1 MLFAQKSLHAAVGL
15 ALGAAVLFT
24 GFNPQAVIGAAEAAE
39 AAQGQ
44 QRPPVEVV
52 VVTVKPQDVRI
63 ETLLT
68 GRTSAYNVSEVRPQV
83 NGILQ
88 KRLFKEGEEVKAGDQ
103 LYQIDP
109 AVYDAQLKTA
119 EATLAQARAALVQAR
134 ADAKR
139 SSELVKINAVSKQSD
154 DAAQAQLK
162 SALAA
167 VQAGEAAVL
176 TAKINLDY
184 TQVRSPISGRV
195 SRSEFTE
202 GALLSAYQTQA
213 LTTVQQL
220 DPIYVD
226 VTQTA
231 DDLLRIQREV
241 ASGELKTDAQG
252 AAPVSLVLS
261 DGTTYGQTGKLT
273 FTDAI
278 VDQTTGT
285 VRLRAVFPNPDRQ
298 LLPGMFVRANLT
310 EGVRPDG
317 IKIHM
322 QSVMRDLRGNPYVYV
337 VGADNKVE
345 QREIVVEQTMGTYW
359 LVKSGLKAGD
369 RVIYEGFQRTA
380 PGAVVAPK
388 ELDPKTVPQG
398 KPLF

>member
-1 MLFAQKSLHAAVGL
+1 MLFAQKSLNAAVGL

-52 VVTVKPQDVRI
+52 VVTVKLQDVRI

-184 TQVRSPISGRV
+184 TLVRSPISGRV

-337 VGADNKVE
+337 VGADTKVE

>member
-52 VVTVKPQDVRI
+52 VVTVKLQDVRI

-184 TQVRSPISGRV
+184 TLVRSPISGRV

>member
-52 VVTVKPQDVRI
+52 VVTVKLQDVRI

-109 AVYDAQLKTA
+109 ALYDAQLKTA

-184 TQVRSPISGRV
+184 TLVRSPISGRV

>member
-39 AAQGQ
+39 TAQGQ

-52 VVTVKPQDVRI
+52 VVTVKLQDVRI

-184 TQVRSPISGRV
+184 TLVRSPISGRV

>member
-24 GFNPQAVIGAAEAAE
+24 GLNPQAVIGAAEAAE

-63 ETLLT
+63 NTLLT

-119 EATLAQARAALVQAR
+119 EATLAQARALLVQAR

-139 SSELVKINAVSKQSD
+139 SSELVKINAVSKQAD

-162 SALAA
+162 SALAS

-202 GALLSAYQTQA
+202 GALLTAYQAQA

-231 DDLLRIQREV
+231 DDLLRIQREA
-241 ASGELKTDAQG
+241 ASGELKTDADG

-261 DGTTYGQTGKLT
+261 DGTTYAQTGKLT

-317 IKIHM
+317 ITVHM
-322 QSVMRDLRGNPYVYV
+322 QSVMRDLRGRPYVYV

-345 QREIVVEQTMGTYW
+345 QREIEVEQTMGTYW
-359 LVKSGLKAGD
+359 VVKSGLKAGD

>member
-52 VVTVKPQDVRI
+52 VVTVKLQDVRI

-184 TQVRSPISGRV
+184 TLVRSPIAGRV

-398 KPLF
+398 KSLF

>member
-52 VVTVKPQDVRI
+52 VVTVKLQDVRI

-176 TAKINLDY
+176 TAKINLNY
-184 TQVRSPISGRV
+184 TLVRSPISGRV

>member
-39 AAQGQ
+39 TAQGQ

-52 VVTVKPQDVRI
+52 VVTVKLQDVRI

-176 TAKINLDY
+176 TSKINLDY
-184 TQVRSPISGRV
+184 TLVRSPISGRV

>member
-1 MLFAQKSLHAAVGL
+1 MLFTRKAIHVAVGA
-15 ALGAAVLFT
+15 ALGAALLLTCFHHE
-24 GFNPQAVIGAAEAAE
+24 GLISQAQ

-44 QRPPVEVV
+44 ARPPSEVV
-52 VVTVKPQDVRI
+52 VVTVKPQAVRI
-63 ETLLT
+63 DTVLT

-88 KRLFKEGEEVKAGDQ
+88 KRLFKEGQEVKEGDQ

-109 AVYDAQLKTA
+109 ALYDAQLKTA
-119 EATLAQARAALVQAR
+119 EATLAQARATLAQAQ

-139 SSELVKINAVSKQSD
+139 SRELVKINAVSKQSD

-162 SALAA
+162 SAQAA
-167 VQAGEAAVL
+167 VKSGEAAVL

-184 TQVRSPISGRV
+184 TKVRSPISGRV

-202 GALLSAYQTQA
+202 GALLTAYQAQA

-231 DDLLRIQREV
+231 EDLLRIQREI
-241 ASGELKTDAQG
+241 AAGELKTDADG
-252 AAPVSLVLS
+252 AAPMSLILS
-261 DGTTYGQTGKLT
+261 DGSTYSETGKLT

-278 VDQTTGT
+278 VDEGTGT
-285 VRLRAVFPNPDRQ
+285 VKLRAVFPNPQRQ
-298 LLPGMFVRANLT
+298 LLPGMFVRANLS
-310 EGVRPDG
+310 EGIRPQG
-317 IKIHM
+317 ILVHM
-322 QSVMRDLRGNPYVYV
+322 QSVMRDLKGNAYVYV
-337 VGADNKVE
+337 VGTDNKVE
-345 QREIVVEQTMGTYW
+345 QRSITVGQTMGTYW
-359 LVKSGLKAGD
+359 LVTSGLKEGE
-369 RVIYEGFQRTA
+369 RVMFEGFQRTA
-380 PGAVVAPK
+380 PGATVAPK
-388 ELDPKTVPQG
+388 EFDPKTAPEG

>member
-52 VVTVKPQDVRI
+52 VVTVKLQDVRI

-184 TQVRSPISGRV
+184 TLVRSPISGRV

-226 VTQTA
+226 MTQTA

>member
-39 AAQGQ
+39 TAQGQ

-52 VVTVKPQDVRI
+52 VVTVKLQDVRI

-109 AVYDAQLKTA
+109 AVYDA
-119 EATLAQARAALVQAR
+119 LAQARAALVQAR

-184 TQVRSPISGRV
+184 TLVRSPISGRV

>member
-15 ALGAAVLFT
+15 ALGAAVFFT

-52 VVTVKPQDVRI
+52 VVTVKLQDVRI

-184 TQVRSPISGRV
+184 TLVRSPISGRV

-310 EGVRPDG
+310 EGVRSDG

>member
-52 VVTVKPQDVRI
+52 VVTVKPQNVRI

-88 KRLFKEGEEVKAGDQ
+88 KRLFKEGEEVRAGDQ
-103 LYQIDP
+103 LYQIDS

-119 EATLAQARAALVQAR
+119 EATLAQARAVLVQAR

-139 SSELVKINAVSKQSD
+139 SSELVKINAVSKQAD

-167 VQAGEAAVL
+167 VKAGEAAVL

-202 GALLSAYQTQA
+202 GALLTAYQTQA

-241 ASGELKTDAQG
+241 AAGELKTDADG
-252 AAPVSLVLS
+252 SAPVSLILS

-278 VDQTTGT
+278 VDQTTGS

-317 IKIHM
+317 VMVHM
-322 QSVMRDLRGNPYVYV
+322 QSVMRDLRGKPYVYV

-345 QREIVVEQTMGTYW
+345 HREIAVEQTMGTYW
-359 LVKSGLKAGD
+359 VVKSGLKAGD

-380 PGAVVAPK
+380 PGAVVNPK

>member
-1 MLFAQKSLHAAVGL
+1 MLFAQKSLNAAVGL

-52 VVTVKPQDVRI
+52 VVTVKLQDVRI

-184 TQVRSPISGRV
+184 TLVRSPISGRV